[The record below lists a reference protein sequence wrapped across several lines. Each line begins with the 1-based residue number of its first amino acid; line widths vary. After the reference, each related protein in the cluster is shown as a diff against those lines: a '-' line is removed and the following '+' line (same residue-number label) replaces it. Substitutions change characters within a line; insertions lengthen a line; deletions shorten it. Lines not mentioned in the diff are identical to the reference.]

1 MTTTSI
7 RPHTHNQQPQ
17 FAGKKNLKQA
27 GFIALMLGSAG
38 GAAALQNN
46 SHGLGL
52 NHPAHSKNLT
62 DTFNYNALSKPLS
75 PQKLA
80 QMEALIHSNEDM
92 ALTEGKPSRKL
103 LQAATNPLD
112 EFPPLYLQDDAEDV
126 QAREFLKK
134 PPFVPK
140 NTDLLGHFSYP
151 ESRPYYSAPVKAMSE
166 AELKAGLEKSLTQR
180 FDGNTSKAKKA
191 AQLFDDPVLKTKVP
205 NPQLR
210 AAIVN
215 LVKTAGK
222 GAIDVYKGDVFEEV
236 KHDDFSGKPYE
247 NGHGVSILL
256 PGNTKRSILIDANFK
271 GEDFRVLSPL
281 MVHEAVHQDNTST
294 DTEELI
300 ADTLQSLV
308 HGQLLAEEPSLAKAG
323 TEISR
328 LNNARLF
335 SYINSRD
342 SKGNMRIF
350 NDQSKIVMPNSNK
363 PNTNFGSFRN
373 IETLEDA
380 QITPGSEYLK
390 SALKA
395 ITGKDVPDPYLDG
408 ETLDLLDKNQHS
420 LKPATILKIA
430 KALDLD
436 VGEVASI
443 PAAAPADQPT
453 PAPKKP
459 VPSAVP
465 KTPTNKP
472 TQAQSASETPAP
484 TNSQSAESSPAP
496 LEEAL
501 PPVVSSA
508 ASSISLPKKVL
519 LALGIGAGALGM
531 A

>member
-1 MTTTSI
+1 MTTSI
-7 RPHTHNQQPQ
+7 RPHTHTQQPQ

-52 NHPAHSKNLT
+52 NNPAHSKNLT
-62 DTFNYNALSKPLS
+62 DAFHYNPLNKPLS

-80 QMEALIHSNEDM
+80 QMEALIHGNEDM

-103 LQAATNPLD
+103 LQTTTNPLD

-126 QAREFLKK
+126 KAREFLKK

-140 NTDLLGHFSYP
+140 NIDLLGHFSYP

-180 FDGNTSKAKKA
+180 FDGNASKAKKA
-191 AQLFDDPVLKTKVP
+191 AQLFDDPILKAKVP

-222 GAIDVYKGDVFEEV
+222 GAIDVYKGDVFEGV

-247 NGHGVSILL
+247 NGDGVSILL
-256 PGNTKRSILIDANFK
+256 PGNTKRSILIDQK
-271 GEDFRVLSPL
+271 YQYEDFRVLSAL
-281 MVHEAVHQDNTST
+281 MVHEAVHQDNIST

-300 ADTLQSLV
+300 ADTIQNLV
-308 HGQLLAEEPSLAKAG
+308 YGQQLAEDPSLAKVG
-323 TEISR
+323 TQMARS
-328 LNNARLF
+328 NNGKLI

-342 SKGNMRIF
+342 SQGTMRIF
-350 NDQSKIVMPNSNK
+350 SDQGKIVMPKSTDR
-363 PNTNFGSFRN
+363 PQTSFSAFRG
-373 IETLEDA
+373 IDSLEDA
-380 QITPGSEYLK
+380 EFTPGDDYIK

-395 ITGKDVPDPYLDG
+395 ITGKDVPNPNIDG

-443 PAAAPADQPT
+443 PSPAAAQPAPAPKQPVPVPSAAKTPAKAPADKPVASEAAAPA
-453 PAPKKP
+453 
-459 VPSAVP
+459 
-465 KTPTNKP
+465 
-472 TQAQSASETPAP
+472 
-484 TNSQSAESSPAP
+484 NSQSVASSPA
-496 LEEAL
+496 AL
-501 PPVVSSA
+501 AEPPAPVVSSA